1 MAIFRKRERRKQL
14 PPADQPGG
22 DRLDRASAATPDGGE
37 TAEPAIDTTAV
48 QSPFVLIDD
57 AEIVQQA
64 ATIGT
69 KAGNLARMR
78 SAGIPVP
85 PLAVV
90 RPCALAEHLRA
101 GGLWLDS
108 LAGHSGQQREE
119 LRRALV
125 DQPVPHEVTEA
136 VVAAYAAICG
146 AGTRSVAVRSSS
158 GDEDGGGSSYA
169 GQFESYLGVG
179 DESALLTRLRQC
191 WASAISDRVVNYSS
205 TRDGGPSPFDRM
217 AVIIQRQ
224 LFPDKAGVLFS
235 RHPLRRTEDILY
247 LESNFGTAESVVGG
261 LSIPDSHVVSRATGA
276 VLESHV
282 ANKTVMTV
290 VPSTEGGEHEMA
302 IPHYLADVPVMSGP
316 EIDGLVRLAMKIEQ
330 LFDGPQDIEW
340 AIEADK
346 IWIVQARP
354 ITA

>member
-125 DQPVPHEVTEA
+125 DQPVPPEVTEA
-136 VVAAYAAICG
+136 VVSAYAAICG
-146 AGTRSVAVRSSS
+146 AGTHSVAVRSSS

-179 DESALLTRLRQC
+179 DETALLTRLRQC

-261 LSIPDSHVVSRATGA
+261 LSIPDSHVVSPGHGGGAGNAHRQQDGDDGRTIHRGWRTRDGNTTLSGRCAGHVGARNRWARSARHEDRAT
-276 VLESHV
+276 L
-282 ANKTVMTV
+282 
-290 VPSTEGGEHEMA
+290 
-302 IPHYLADVPVMSGP
+302 
-316 EIDGLVRLAMKIEQ
+316 R
-330 LFDGPQDIEW
+330 
-340 AIEADK
+340 
-346 IWIVQARP
+346 RP
-354 ITA
+354 AGHRMGNRGR